1 MLSDTYVSAGSVTSY
16 ATKSGKR
23 WRWQAVAA
31 IQSGNVKSKTAPVG
45 EAGFHTRR
53 EAEQARDEARHQ
65 LRKHGFSPKEPL
77 EVIPTVKEIGEM
89 WLESLDLAAATVSGY
104 RKNVRNHLY
113 PYLGHKAVD
122 EVSLAD
128 LNELYAGLFARGR
141 KDSKDLGGALKSKTV
156 FAIHL
161 NVRQLFDFARRH
173 GKVPFNIAEHEALQA
188 PSSSG
193 VRGQAEEVEVWTVEE
208 VRSVLDWN
216 EFVDKDDLSALWRL
230 MSTTGIRR
238 GEGIAVHWKDFDF
251 QKSQL
256 SVQRSADSAR
266 SKKTKPTKTYT
277 RRPIDLSEET
287 IICLQ
292 AYRAQRAL
300 LGAKFVAPSSFVFG
314 TDENELRG
322 PNDVTRRWSKMVR
335 RAQRAFGDRVLPWVT
350 LKGLRHSHATHLL
363 QLGVHPKIVQERLG
377 HSNIQ
382 TTLNVYSHVLPTMQA
397 EAVKALEAAWRKS
410 DSGKRT

>member
-1 MLSDTYVSAGSVTSY
+1 M
-16 ATKSGKR
+16 
-23 WRWQAVAA
+23 
-31 IQSGNVKSKTAPVG
+31 KSKTAPVG
-45 EAGFHTRR
+45 EGGFHTRR
-53 EAEQARDEARHQ
+53 EAERARDEERY
-65 LRKHGFSPKEPL
+65 RIKKHGVAPKEFT
-77 EVIPTVKEIGEM
+77 EVILTVQEIGEM

-122 EVSLAD
+122 KVSLAD
-128 LNELYAGLFARGR
+128 LNELYAGLSTRGR

-161 NVRQLFDFARRH
+161 NIRQLFDFARRH
-173 GKVPFNIAEHEALQA
+173 GKVPLNIAEHEALQA

-208 VRSVLDWN
+208 LCFVLDWN
-216 EFVDKDDLSALWRL
+216 EHVDKDDLNVLWRL

-238 GEGIAVHWKDFDF
+238 GEGIAIHWKDVDV
-251 QKSQL
+251 QNSRL
-256 SVQRSADSAR
+256 SIHRSADSAR

-277 RRPIDLSEET
+277 RRPIDLSQET
-287 IICLQ
+287 VNRLQ
-292 AYRAQRAL
+292 EYRAQRAL
-300 LGAKFVAPSSFVFG
+300 LGAHFVAPSSFVFG

-322 PNDVTRRWSKMVR
+322 SNDVTRRWSKMVR
-335 RAQRAFGDRVLPWVT
+335 RAQRASGGRALPWVT

-363 QLGVHPKIVQERLG
+363 QLGVHAKIVQERLG

-382 TTLNVYSHVLPTMQA
+382 TTLNVYSHVLPTMQGD
-397 EAVKALEAAWRKS
+397 AVRALEAVWVT
-410 DSGKRT
+410 KRQP